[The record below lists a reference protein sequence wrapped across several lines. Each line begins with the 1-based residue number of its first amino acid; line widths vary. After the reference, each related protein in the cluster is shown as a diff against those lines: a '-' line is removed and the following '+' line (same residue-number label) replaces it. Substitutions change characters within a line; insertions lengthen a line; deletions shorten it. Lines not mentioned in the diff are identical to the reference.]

1 MMLSHP
7 GEFCPSTDME
17 SKKLNIVLLGCRG
30 AGKTSSG
37 NTLLG
42 EALFSPGRTARCA
55 WRRADVAGRTLT
67 VVDTPGWWKSATV
80 DDTAELIKQE
90 LVCSPSRVP
99 APGPPHHAFLLV
111 IPSDV
116 PFQEDFRISVREHM
130 GLLGP
135 SVWSHTVA
143 VFTCGDRRSVALEKY
158 IQQGGEA
165 LQWVLGKCGHRYGIL
180 DNKKMAVGG
189 AQATE
194 LLGTIE
200 EMLAGEEESGLH
212 YEVDRELVEE
222 VEGLRKEQQRGARL
236 RLRKVQSERER
247 QSTMMSTHSHLTK
260 IRMVLLGHRTAGK
273 SASADSILDLNE
285 FAMPPGRTT
294 RCRAKHACH
303 LGREIMVVD
312 TPGWWANASVED
324 TGTLVK
330 EEIVS
335 GLAMCP
341 PGPHALL
348 LVIRADI
355 AFKKQF
361 GRSILEHLSILG
373 EEDAWN
379 HTIVLFTR
387 GDYFGEDGSVEQ
399 FIESEG
405 GALQQII
412 QRCRHRYHLFDNRN
426 RGDGSQVEAL
436 LGKVEKMVALNGGR
450 CYETWRAYP
459 GMVKL
464 IRAMGMIWSNIMPKR
479 SKKPRLAELT
489 ILMLGHRGSGKSS
502 SGNTI
507 LGAEGRGQCFQL
519 GTLHANVQQQGEMEG
534 WRVAVVDT
542 PGWRMCKP
550 PEEAGADHRPNEA
563 VVRRGVT
570 EGVSLCP
577 HAILVCVRADVTYGE
592 DTWRA
597 AGGHLLPLLDSCW
610 SRTLVLLT
618 HGDCL
623 AGRATEQ
630 HIQRAGR
637 GLWALL
643 EKCSNRYHVM
653 DNKTMGGTQVRELL
667 LKIEEM
673 LVGNW

>member
-7 GEFCPSTDME
+7 GEFCPSTDTE

-55 WRRADVAGRTLT
+55 WRRADMAGRTLT

-90 LVCSPSRVP
+90 LVCSPSRGP
-99 APGPPHHAFLLV
+99 ALGPPHHAFLLV

-135 SVWSHTVA
+135 SVWSHTVV

-189 AQATE
+189 TQATE

-222 VEGLRKEQQRGARL
+222 VEGLRREQQRGARL

-247 QSTMMSTHSHLTK
+247 QSTMMK
-260 IRMVLLGHRTAGK
+260 
-273 SASADSILDLNE
+273 
-285 FAMPPGRTT
+285 
-294 RCRAKHACH
+294 
-303 LGREIMVVD
+303 
-312 TPGWWANASVED
+312 
-324 TGTLVK
+324 
-330 EEIVS
+330 
-335 GLAMCP
+335 
-341 PGPHALL
+341 
-348 LVIRADI
+348 
-355 AFKKQF
+355 
-361 GRSILEHLSILG
+361 
-373 EEDAWN
+373 
-379 HTIVLFTR
+379 
-387 GDYFGEDGSVEQ
+387 
-399 FIESEG
+399 
-405 GALQQII
+405 
-412 QRCRHRYHLFDNRN
+412 
-426 RGDGSQVEAL
+426 
-436 LGKVEKMVALNGGR
+436 
-450 CYETWRAYP
+450 
-459 GMVKL
+459 
-464 IRAMGMIWSNIMPKR
+464 
-479 SKKPRLAELT
+479 LT
-489 ILMLGHRGSGKSS
+489 ILMLGHRRSGKSS

-519 GTLHANVQQQGEMEG
+519 GTLHANMQQQGEMEG